1 MKKNNFN
8 NLQYQLS
15 LKIRYSNI
23 FRCMKRSLYSILFV
37 CIIISCIYFV
47 IQGQTNVYENNMT
60 RYAQKIIVTIDDYYL
75 KKQQMPTS
83 LQELFPE
90 EKAIE
95 DVFTISFDSADNYI
109 LQFTLKDNR
118 IKSYYSSTKNWRI
131 ENEKKKK

>member
-1 MKKNNFN
+1 
-8 NLQYQLS
+8 
-15 LKIRYSNI
+15 
-23 FRCMKRSLYSILFV
+23 MKRSLYSVLFV
-37 CIIISCIYFV
+37 CIIIACIYFV

-60 RYAQKIIVTIDDYYL
+60 RYAQKIIVEIEDYYL
-75 KKQQMPTS
+75 KNQQMPTS

-95 DVFTISFDSADNYI
+95 DVFTISLDSADNYI

-131 ENEKKKK
+131 LNEKEKK

>member
-1 MKKNNFN
+1 
-8 NLQYQLS
+8 
-15 LKIRYSNI
+15 
-23 FRCMKRSLYSILFV
+23 MKRSLYLALFV

-47 IQGQTNVYENNMT
+47 IQGQMNVYENNMT

-95 DVFTISFDSADNYI
+95 DVFTISFDGPDNYI